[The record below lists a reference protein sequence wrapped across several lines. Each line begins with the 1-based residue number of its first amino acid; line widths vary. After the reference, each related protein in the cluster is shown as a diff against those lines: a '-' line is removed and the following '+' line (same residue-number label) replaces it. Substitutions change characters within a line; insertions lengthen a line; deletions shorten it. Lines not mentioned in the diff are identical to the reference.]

1 MITESRTLNLKH
13 KTGFCFKEG
22 VFKKPVD
29 GTTRHFERSEKSAFK
44 HDSESPKSRFL
55 VVPPRNDGF

>member
-1 MITESRTLNLKH
+1 MFFEAEADSSNIAF
-13 KTGFCFKEG
+13 GFKEG